1 MAEIK
6 KLRRLATAG
15 TVQFDGAVNVVKLSQ
30 LDDGGDFDLHPFAQD
45 TNDGVRVYFPASNSP
60 GYGVAIEGDIASLG
74 RFARAILALERKGKD
89 GEGAETEEPATAT
102 A

>member
-15 TVQFDGAVNVVKLSQ
+15 TVQFDGSVNVVKLSQ
-30 LDDGGDFDLHPFAQD
+30 LEDGGDFDLYPFAQD
-45 TNDGVRVYFPASNSP
+45 TSDGVRVYFPSDNSP
-60 GYGVAIEGDIASLG
+60 GYGVAVEGDIESLG
-74 RFARAILALERKGKD
+74 RFARAILALERKTKD
-89 GEGAETEEPATAT
+89 GSEAEEPAAAT